1 MNLKKRSTEKWL
13 PNKWPKSSNLVKK
26 WSIDQQAEF
35 FTLLAN
41 LLKIGFSLTA
51 ALDFIVQT
59 NKRMR
64 PQVNLIVTRL
74 KSGNG
79 FSESV
84 RSLINIGAYHQLLI
98 SEKHGRLKDV
108 LKELAKFDRLK
119 IKQIKKIKSMMVYP
133 LFLCLILFVLM
144 IMIRLF
150 VFPQIQEL
158 MPNIHQSTSLTRNFR
173 LIKYFLIGII
183 LLTGI
188 SFVYWFTQSP
198 IRKVQLLI
206 KLPLIGKLFQNYVA
220 YYLASNLATLLKSG
234 LSVREISITLAEF
247 DKGSLIYSLGAKLD
261 AALTDGQSLADVV
274 DEAQFVPNEII
285 KFLNSGDPITE
296 MANAMTAYSSLMFE
310 EMMLTTNK
318 IIVFI
323 QPSMFIVIGIT
334 IVGTYFQ
341 LLTET

>member
-1 MNLKKRSTEKWL
+1 
-13 PNKWPKSSNLVKK
+13 
-26 WSIDQQAEF
+26 
-35 FTLLAN
+35 
-41 LLKIGFSLTA
+41 
-51 ALDFIVQT
+51 
-59 NKRMR
+59 
-64 PQVNLIVTRL
+64 
-74 KSGNG
+74 
-79 FSESV
+79 
-84 RSLINIGAYHQLLI
+84 
-98 SEKHGRLKDV
+98 
-108 LKELAKFDRLK
+108 
-119 IKQIKKIKSMMVYP
+119 
-133 LFLCLILFVLM
+133 M

-158 MPNIHQSTSLTRNFR
+158 MPNIHQSTFLTRNFR

-188 SFVYWFTQSP
+188 SFVYWFRQSP

-261 AALTDGQSLADVV
+261 AALTDGQSLTDVV
-274 DEAQFVPNEII
+274 DEAQFVPDEII

-310 EMMLTTNK
+310 EMILTTNK
-318 IIVFI
+318 IIGFI

-341 LLTET
+341 LLTPIYNGVKGMY